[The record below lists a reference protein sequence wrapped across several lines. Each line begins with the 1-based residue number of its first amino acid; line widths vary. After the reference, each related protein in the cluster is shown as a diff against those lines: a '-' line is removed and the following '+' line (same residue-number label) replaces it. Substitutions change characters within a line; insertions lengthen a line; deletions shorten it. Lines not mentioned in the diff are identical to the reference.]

1 MKDLFITCSCQ
12 SEILRVS
19 KDEDFDY
26 IFTVYSFL
34 AEKYSFWE
42 RVKILFGGKV
52 KTCELI
58 LSEEEFKKLSD
69 YAIKTDSL

>member
-12 SEILRVS
+12 SEILRVT
-19 KDEDFDY
+19 KEEDEYF
-26 IFTVYSFL
+26 FLVYSFL

-69 YAIKTDSL
+69 YAIKTNSL